1 MGRLVFSPVSPAF
14 PAAWLLFGLTFAMAA
29 AHFLSLSWPRL
40 ATVAVYSIPLVLCLL
55 ILRNRNGLR
64 TKLNL
69 IDAVFAVFILVVL
82 ISATIFPGPDE
93 HGAVWQYL
101 RYLPFLM
108 ITPYVLGR
116 LMSFKDL
123 ELFSRITL
131 FAGLALL
138 PLLALDRLIVVD
150 RAWRLPVFGLDHG
163 PLLVG
168 GLLAAMLLV
177 CCMRALS
184 SFDSVRKTA
193 RLERYV
199 ELGLIG
205 CVTIVL
211 VWLMARGWLLA
222 GLAGVAV
229 VCLVM
234 SSRSPALRG
243 GLAAYVF
250 AIATIALL
258 ILPQSSFYAAILTAP
273 APAPAPIT
281 EFCPVLGDAS
291 CQPFRDS
298 VDSAAIRWVMYR
310 EAVALFMS
318 NPIWGVGAAR
328 FGDCSCTGSG
338 WYPHNTILQGFAE
351 LGFIGG
357 GLQLGLFI
365 LAAVALLRPLMSARQ
380 DGSEGMYAFVIA
392 LFAMFLVSDQFYGT
406 YFMTAGTW
414 LMIGIAASLHSKANE
429 ESSHA

>member
-93 HGAVWQYL
+93 HGDVWQYL

-177 CCMRALS
+177 LCTRALS
-184 SFDSVRKTA
+184 SFNSVREAA

-205 CVTIVL
+205 CVTVVL
-211 VWLMARGWLLA
+211 VWLLARGWLLA

-273 APAPAPIT
+273 ASIT

-291 CQPFRDS
+291 CQPFRDG
-298 VDSAAIRWVMYR
+298 VDSVAMRWVMYR
-310 EAVALFMS
+310 EAVALFMQ

-328 FGDCSCTGSG
+328 FGDCSCTGPG

-357 GLQLGLFI
+357 GLQLGLFV
-365 LAAVALLRPLMSARQ
+365 LAAVALLQPLMSVRQ
-380 DGSEGMYAFVIA
+380 DGSEGTYAFVLA